1 MGPSGQELEAGGYKE
16 RDWAGGGGVGVT
28 SAGVGVDDTMQK
40 GSVNKR
46 GTSQPRALGTMVKG

>member
-16 RDWAGGGGVGVT
+16 RDWAGGGGVGIT

-46 GTSQPRALGTMVKG
+46 GTVPAQSPGDHG